1 MTTLIKNAVIY
12 DGSGAPPVKKDILIR
27 DGYIVK
33 IDTISRGHADETIDA
48 AGAMVTPGFI
58 DVTTHSDHHMSLLY
72 EPYQEDFVRQGIT
85 TIIGGNCGVSLA
97 PLIDGSLVSLREW
110 GSEFKENIGWHSIRE
125 FLALL
130 SKKGVG
136 LNFGTLVGHTTIRRA
151 LTRNKFR
158 DLTESEVDAFKKILS
173 MSLKEGAFGFSTGL
187 EHTHTRRTPF
197 NELKELLTIVAKHR
211 GVYATHL
218 RDSKENL
225 IDAVKETLSLSEET
239 GCNVEISHL
248 QPLKAFSA
256 LYREAAEL
264 IEHESSKQHIHFDIH
279 PFETAPF
286 LIYELLPEWFHE
298 EYLET
303 MREHLHLK
311 VLQERLFDHF
321 KKLPARDYIIT
332 HVPDPSL
339 KFLEGVSIREFAIRS
354 EKRFEESLL
363 ALMDMTALRAT
374 VSAKVVDEE
383 LLQLFLTHPNS
394 IISSNTAS
402 FGKKEFKTTQSTSTF
417 PAFLSLVMEKKILS
431 VEKAIQKITSL
442 PAQKYSIEK
451 RGLIKEGY
459 YADLVILSKDRP
471 RDVFINGI
479 CVLHD
484 ETYTPTLAG
493 MVLRKTN

>member
-1 MTTLIKNAVIY
+1 MTTLIKNALVY
-12 DGSGAPPVKKDILIR
+12 DGSGTPPVKKDILVR
-27 DGYIVK
+27 DSFIVK
-33 IDTISRGHADETIDA
+33 IDSISRGHADEVVDA

-58 DVTTHSDHHMSLLY
+58 DVTTHSDHHMSLFY

-97 PLIDGSLVSLREW
+97 PLLNGSLISLREW
-110 GSEFKENIGWHSIRE
+110 GSEFRENIGWHSVHE
-125 FLALL
+125 FLTLL
-130 SKKGVG
+130 TKKGVG
-136 LNFGTLVGHTTIRRA
+136 INFGTLVGHTTIRRA
-151 LTRNKFR
+151 LTKNKFR
-158 DLTESEVDAFKKILS
+158 DLTESEISAFKKILS
-173 MSLKEGAFGFSTGL
+173 VSLKEGAFGLSTGL
-187 EHTHTRRTPF
+187 EHTHAKKTPF
-197 NELKELLTIVAKHR
+197 NELKELLTILAKHG

-225 IDAVKETLSLSEET
+225 IDAVRETLSLSAET

-248 QPLKAFSA
+248 QPLKAYTA

-264 IEHESSKQHIHFDIH
+264 IEHESSKQHIHFDVH

-311 VLQERLFDHF
+311 VLQERLFEHF

-332 HVPDPSL
+332 HVPDSSL
-339 KFLEGVSIREFAIRS
+339 KFLEGISIREFALRN
-354 EKRFEESLL
+354 EKKFEEALL

-383 LLQLFLTHPNS
+383 LLLLFLAHPNS
-394 IISSNTAS
+394 IISSNAAS

-417 PAFLSLVMEKKILS
+417 PSFLSLVSEKKIMS
-431 VEKAIQKITSL
+431 IEKAIQKISSL

-459 YADLVILSKDRP
+459 YADLVILSKDKP
-471 RDVFINGI
+471 RDVFINGVR
-479 CVLHD
+479 VLRD
-484 ETYTPTLAG
+484 EVYIPTLAG
-493 MVLRKTN
+493 MVLHSKP